1 MYLLLNVFSRGGLF
15 RILGMLGLGVLVWML
30 GTSLHVFGRQPLLS
44 PTARIATFAAIV
56 ACYLLYLGFRLWHRY
71 RSNRRLVQDLT
82 KLGGEPA
89 AARFDRADG
98 DMTERFDRVKD
109 VLRSSVD
116 NGRGQR
122 NFLYQMPWYV
132 VIGAAG
138 TGKTT
143 LLRNSGLR
151 FPLADQL
158 GMDGSRSLG
167 GTANCDWWITDQ
179 AVLIDTAG
187 RFLSE
192 TMHQELDRGEW
203 QSLLALLKRHRP
215 RQPLNGVILTLS
227 AVDLLGA
234 GSQQS
239 EAQTLLLRRK
249 LQELLRTLGMQL
261 PVYLVV
267 TKCDVVSGFTESME
281 LLPQDRQ
288 SQSWGIAVPT
298 GFEFR
303 NAQSGQIIA
312 DGLDSLQD
320 RTLAQRT
327 AWLGQETD
335 IGRLHRIFA
344 FPEQLAA
351 FLPRIAETVLEVF
364 WSSRYE
370 VKPQLRGIFLTS
382 ARPGEQALDSVVH
395 EAAAQVGIAA
405 RRQIPAAIGEQ
416 AFFVRGVFEDFV
428 FAEQGLA
435 SFDPR
440 LERRRRRLHLL
451 AYTGAAAAIAAMTLV
466 WAADF
471 AAWQTQLSDTE
482 RQAQALET
490 NWQRSVPNVGPQ
502 AILPLLD
509 QTHDLGRPY
518 SGWWFGSLMRGAGL
532 SIERQII
539 PHTDA
544 LYGRVLRAA
553 LLPELRR
560 ELQDTL
566 QRQIAAND
574 TNGVFRALPI
584 YLMLGDAKHYD
595 ANRVAQWF
603 DVAWRQDPQVD
614 PKLAPRLSAHL
625 QALLPYLPVAQGEDS
640 QLVTQARN
648 LLLQFPPA
656 RTIYNEMKRAAT
668 GDSGLPA
675 FHLDAA
681 LAPQGPAA
689 LTLTGSPNL
698 SLDIPGLYTRAGF
711 EAYVLRRLPREFS
724 IIQQDQW
731 ILGDPARRAT
741 DQKMLLDQVATLYA
755 EDYVASWMTLTQR
768 VELRPFRDAGS
779 GLQVL
784 GTLSG
789 VDSPLDKLVGA
800 IAQNTDLAAPPPPPA
815 AEAPTTAAGAAEAAA
830 KAIQTPSADQD
841 WSSAFSVWPGERIR
855 SRFTALIA
863 MSGRGDHQQATTD
876 QAKALVGGA
885 VGLLQTMESS
895 LDSTS
900 SDQLGGT
907 SNSALVN
914 LRSQAPGFPTP
925 VDRVLT
931 QVAANVSALLNGLKR
946 RQIDG
951 SWRDSGDALCKTR
964 IAGRFPVDPNGQQDI
979 ALNDFVAFFGPG
991 GTLERFEQQL
1001 QQSEGDTRAASRMA
1015 DVFAQGARVRSAF
1028 FNGDKLGFGFTIS
1041 PTYLDPRAL
1050 RSTLQVGDQRL
1061 VYQHEPPPKWH
1072 LEWPPTG
1079 QAGGATLILTDL
1091 NGKSVSQTIA
1101 GPWAL
1106 FRLLGR
1112 SGRDGAGIAEIT
1124 VALGDLKAEYSVTLD
1139 SGADVFNLQSLT
1151 GFRCP

>member
-1 MYLLLNVFSRGGLF
+1 MYLLLNLLSRGGLF
-15 RILGMLGLGVLVWML
+15 RILGMLGLGVLIWML

-56 ACYLLYLGFRLWHRY
+56 VCYLLYLGFRLWHRY

-89 AARFDRADG
+89 AARFDRASG

-122 NFLYQMPWYV
+122 NFLYQMPWYI
-132 VIGAAG
+132 VIGAPG

-158 GMDGSRSLG
+158 GMDGSHSLG

-192 TMHQELDRGEW
+192 TVHQELDRGEW
-203 QSLLALLKRHRP
+203 QGLLALLKRHRP
-215 RQPLNGVILTLS
+215 HQPLNGVILTLS
-227 AVDLLGA
+227 AADLLAA
-234 GSQQS
+234 GSPQS

-267 TKCDVVSGFTESME
+267 TKCDVLSGFTESME

-288 SQSWGIAVPT
+288 SQSWGIALPT

-303 NAQSGQIIA
+303 SAQAGQLIA
-312 DGLDSLQD
+312 DGLDGLQD

-351 FLPRIAETVLEVF
+351 FLPRVAETVLEVF

-370 VKPQLRGIFLTS
+370 VKPQLRGVFLTS
-382 ARPGEQALDSVVH
+382 ARPGEQALDAVVH
-395 EAAAQVGIAA
+395 QAAAQVGIAA
-405 RRQIPAAIGEQ
+405 RRQVPAAIGEQ
-416 AFFVRGVFEDFV
+416 AFFVQGVFEDFV

-451 AYTGAAAAIAAMTLV
+451 AYAGAAAAIALMTLV

-471 AAWQTQLSDTE
+471 AAWQTQLSETGQ
-482 RQAQALET
+482 QAQALET
-490 NWQRSVPNVGPQ
+490 NWQRTTPSAGPA
-502 AILPLLD
+502 AILPILD
-509 QTHDLGRPY
+509 QARDLGRPY
-518 SGWWFGSLMRGAGL
+518 SGGWFGSLIRGAGL
-532 SIERQII
+532 SIERQVS

-544 LYGRVLRAA
+544 LYGRVLRTA

-560 ELQDTL
+560 ELENTL

-574 TNGVFRALPI
+574 TNGVFRTLPI
-584 YLMLGDAKHYD
+584 YLMLGDAGHFD
-595 ANRVAQWF
+595 ADRVAQWF
-603 DVAWRQDPQVD
+603 DTAWRQGPQID
-614 PKLAPRLSAHL
+614 PKLAPRLSGHL
-625 QALLPYLPVAQGEDS
+625 DALLPLLPVARGEDA
-640 QLVTQARN
+640 QLVTRARN
-648 LLLQFPPA
+648 LLLQLPPA
-656 RTIYNEMKRAAT
+656 RTIYDEMKRAAAA
-668 GDSGLPA
+668 DSGLSD
-675 FHLDAA
+675 FRLDVA

-689 LTLTGSPNL
+689 LTLAGSPDL
-698 SLDIPGLYTRAGF
+698 SFDIPGLYTRAGF

-731 ILGDPARRAT
+731 ILGDPTRHAA

-755 EDYVASWMTLTQR
+755 DDYVASWTILTQR
-768 VELRPFRDAGS
+768 IELRAFRDAGS

-800 IAQNTDLAAPPPPPA
+800 IAQNTDLTAPPPPPP
-815 AEAPTTAAGAAEAAA
+815 AEAPASASDVA
-830 KAIQTPSADQD
+830 KAVAKAVQTPSPDQD
-841 WSSAFSVWPGERIR
+841 WSQAFSSWPGDRIR
-855 SRFTALIA
+855 SRFAPLIA
-863 MSGRGDHQQATTD
+863 MTGRGDQKQATTD
-876 QAKALVGGA
+876 QAKALIGGA

-895 LDSTS
+895 LDPESG
-900 SDQLGGT
+900 DQLGGT

-914 LRSQAPGFPTP
+914 LRSQAPGFPAP

-931 QVAANVSALLNGLKR
+931 QAAANVSALLNGLKR
-946 RQIDG
+946 RQIDS
-951 SWRDSGDALCKTR
+951 SWRDSGDTLCKTR
-964 IAGRFPVDPNGQQDI
+964 IAGRFPVDPNGKQDI

-991 GTLERFEQQL
+991 GTLEKFEQQL
-1001 QQSEGDTRAASRMA
+1001 QESEGEAHRTSRMA
-1015 DVFAQGARVRSAF
+1015 DVFAQGARIRSTF
-1028 FNGDKLGFGFTIS
+1028 FDGDKLGFGFTIS

-1050 RSTLQVGDQRL
+1050 RSTLQVGDQKL

-1072 LEWPPTG
+1072 FEWPPTG
-1079 QAGGATLILTDL
+1079 QAGGATLSLTDL
-1091 NGKSVSQTIA
+1091 NGKSVSQTVA

-1112 SGRDGAGIAEIT
+1112 SGRDGSGLAEIS
-1124 VALGDLKAEYSVTLD
+1124 VALGDLRAEYSVTLD
-1139 SGADVFNLQSLT
+1139 SGADVFNLQSLA